1 MQEINAGYGR
11 KGEGDLAI
19 FHFTVKIVG
28 RSKGKSIIAA
38 SAYLNGDVMKNEE
51 TGRKIEE
58 KYQSGQAVSA
68 SWKVEENRI
77 IKKQNAIL
85 KKLQEVFGQ
94 VGILLKQWKE
104 RLNDIRRK
112 QRSYSHDGEYV
123 RDMGFSAVAIA
134 ERVGHESI
142 DITYRYAHLFP
153 SKQLDMV
160 NKLENKNRMMEGYSD
175 VTEEDMEIAK
185 SSSVVSFQ
193 KYFSR
198 IG

>member
-1 MQEINAGYGR
+1 MPDFLVSEMQDYFEMHCELEPDERIFPITKSFLHHEMERGCKKSGVKKIR
-11 KGEGDLAI
+11 IHDLL
-19 FHFTVKIVG
+19 H
-28 RSKGKSIIAA
+28 SH
-38 SAYLNGDVMKNEE
+38 
-51 TGRKIEE
+51 
-58 KYQSGQAVSA
+58 VSLM
-68 SWKVEENRI
+68 I
-77 IKKQNAIL
+77 
-85 KKLQEVFGQ
+85 
-94 VGILLKQWKE
+94 
-104 RLNDIRRK
+104 
-112 QRSYSHDGEYV
+112 
-123 RDMGFSAVAIA
+123 DMGFSAVVIE